1 MIKNLVTFG
10 CSFTYGHGLQDC
22 FEPESNGSGP
32 VPSKL
37 AWPQLLADE
46 LKLNCVNLSSPGSGN
61 TEMLYKI
68 LNHNFT
74 QEDFVL
80 VFWSYSERDI
90 VFDEQGNMAR
100 IAHFESYPYLK
111 EWAKIHGS
119 YDLETRTWLCMHHA
133 YLYLTNLD
141 VKFNFLKINKEF
153 PQPSWAKDIFVLDT
167 DPLQMMLK
175 AWSQKDYA
183 LDCSHPGESFH
194 KELTN
199 NLSKKIFVK

>member
-10 CSFTYGHGLQDC
+10 CSLTYGHGLQDC
-22 FEPESNGSGP
+22 FEPESNGAGP
-32 VPSKL
+32 YPSKF
-37 AWPQLLADE
+37 AWPQLLADT

-61 TEMLYKI
+61 TEILYKV
-68 LNHNFT
+68 LDHSFT

-80 VFWSYSERDI
+80 IFWSYSERDV
-90 VFDEQGNMAR
+90 VFDEQGNMTR
-100 IAHFESYPYLK
+100 IAHFEPYPYLK

-133 YLYLTNLD
+133 YLYLTNMG
-141 VKFNFLKINKEF
+141 VKFSFIKINKEF
-153 PQPSWAKDIFVLDT
+153 PQPSWAKDIIVLDI
-167 DPLQMMLK
+167 DPFQMMMN
-175 AWSQKDYA
+175 AWRQNDYA
-183 LDCSHPGESFH
+183 LDHSHPGESFH